1 MKPRSTVLILG
12 GTSEAYDL
20 AEKLVL
26 EVGEQGFSDSDF
38 APGLDPKTQASEG

>member
-26 EVGEQGFSDSDF
+26 EAGGQEFRILTSLRGSTQK
-38 APGLDPKTQASEG
+38 PRLPKG